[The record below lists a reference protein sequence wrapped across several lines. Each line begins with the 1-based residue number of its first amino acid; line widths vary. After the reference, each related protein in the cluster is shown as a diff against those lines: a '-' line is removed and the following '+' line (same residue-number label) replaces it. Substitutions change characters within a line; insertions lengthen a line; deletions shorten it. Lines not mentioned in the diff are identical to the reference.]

1 MNNETYNG
9 YSNKETWLVR
19 LWLDND
25 EISHAY
31 VMEGI
36 MFSFRTDFQAATL
49 AQYLRHMVLS
59 ANPETDAS
67 LYCDLIKSAL
77 SRINFGEL
85 ADSYLNDYRKELI
98 GWKKTILKKSQALL
112 CSVFLA
118 FCAIGSCLQCN
129 P

>member
-9 YSNKETWLVR
+9 YSSKETALVR

-36 MFSFRTDFQAATL
+36 MFSLRTDFRVATL
-49 AQYLRHMVLS
+49 AEYLRNMVLS

-77 SRINFGEL
+77 SRIDFVEL
-85 ADSYLNDYRKELI
+85 AYSYLNDYRKELTA
-98 GWKKTILKKSQALL
+98 WKKTMLKKSQALL
-112 CSVFLA
+112 YSVFLA
-118 FCAIGSCLQCN
+118 FCAIGSCSQCN